1 MDRGA
6 SVKSVDQEEHN
17 VEIIGGMQVQ
27 EIICVRLD
35 YGEDFHRCIERVV
48 REKDIQSGVILSGI
62 GTFDRATI
70 HHITHTEFP
79 AVDRFVEMEGPIELC
94 SVSGII
100 ADYKP
105 HMHCVMAI
113 RGKELFSGHLEPGC
127 NILYLGEVVIAKL
140 SGRTLTRERHPQR
153 GTPQLV
159 AKPS

>member
-1 MDRGA
+1 MEYIDGL
-6 SVKSVDQEEHN
+6 KIE
-17 VEIIGGMQVQ
+17 

-35 YGEDFHRCIERVV
+35 YGDDFHKCIEQVA
-48 REKDIQSGVILSGI
+48 REKDVQTGVIVSGI

-79 AVDRFVEMEGPIELC
+79 PEDRFVEMEGPIELC
-94 SVSGII
+94 SVQGVI

-105 HMHCVMAI
+105 HLHCTMAV
-113 RGKELFSGHLEPGC
+113 RGREPFDGHLEPGC

-140 SGRTLTRERHPQR
+140 SGKALTRTRHPHR

-159 AKPS
+159 VKK